1 MKEALKLSDRLF
13 IHRYYKLEAF
23 HAAMAILKQ
32 IKIQTPVQRTNR
44 IMLLPLQ
51 SREPQL
57 QSNGKPFKDMTFLML
72 TLLNFQMKE
81 RTFPLVAA
89 VTVMISNKKSKD

>member
-1 MKEALKLSDRLF
+1 
-13 IHRYYKLEAF
+13 
-23 HAAMAILKQ
+23 MAILKQ

-57 QSNGKPFKDMTFLML
+57 QLNGKTVFKDMTFLMQTL
-72 TLLNFQMKE
+72 TNFQMKE
-81 RTFPLVAA
+81 KTFPLVAA
-89 VTVMISNKKSKD
+89 VTAMNSNKKSKD